1 MIRNIACLLCG
12 FLLVS
17 CNTSSPEW
25 QPLIINNS
33 LEGWH
38 MFQDDG
44 NKGGW
49 IVENNILIF
58 NGVSDMETGAGDA
71 SLLSN
76 KIYRNFEI
84 KLEWK
89 LESGGNSG
97 FMWGVREDEKYNYP
111 YQTGP
116 EIQMLD
122 AAIYDDPESVQGG
135 EIELNN
141 ILVDLEARKH
151 FVGALYDLSPP
162 TKMDVSKSADQWNE
176 YHIKIDHDAN
186 LGEVTFNG
194 ELVNSFPLKGP
205 KWNAMIAKS
214 KFSQSE
220 SAGAEYL
227 GDARW
232 YDFGKFAEGHICLQD
247 HPGKASFRNIM
258 IKELD

>member
-12 FLLVS
+12 FLLIS

-49 IVENNILIF
+49 IVENNILLF

-97 FMWGVREDEKYNYP
+97 FMWGVSEDSKYDHP
-111 YQTGP
+111 YLTGP
-116 EIQMLD
+116 EIQIID
-122 AAIYDDPESVQGG
+122 AEIYGDDPKNQ
-135 EIELNN
+135 IHTT
-141 ILVDLEARKH
+141 A
-151 FVGALYDLSPP
+151 ALYDMIAPDRVMA
-162 TKMDVSKSADQWNE
+162 KAAGDWNT
-176 YHIKIDHDAN
+176 YHITINQEAN
-186 LGEVTFNG
+186 VGTVVHNG
-194 ELVNSFPLKGP
+194 EEINRFPLHGP
-205 KWNAMIAKS
+205 EWDNLVENS
-214 KFSQSE
+214 KFSDME
-220 SAGAEYL
+220 G
-227 GDARW
+227 
-232 YDFGKFAEGHICLQD
+232 FGKYKEGHLCLQD
-247 HPGKASFRNIM
+247 HPGIISYRNIK
-258 IKELD
+258 IRKL